1 MQTGKLK
8 QTTLRLITTVMA
20 VMILFIAC
28 LSASFAWFAMQIKSG
43 GQLGFQSGKLDG
55 VSISIATV
63 QNAMEESSR
72 KYLEYA
78 SGQNGQNGKFGI
90 DEPISADD
98 KYQIAITDM
107 SFGSI
112 DNLSRL
118 KPENIVYIKIAI
130 PKKYGIGVRF
140 NIGSIID
147 ENDYF
152 FDIYRNIY
160 DADNKTVLHQEKIT
174 ADEFVVNGSTVD
186 GASILEGL
194 KNIQADKVD
203 GDETKKGEKFLQ
215 YTYAFSHE
223 EISAPEL
230 ASKQESGDLVFSTE
244 QKPFSGD
251 FENSETVDELTIPEG
266 VTEKNPAD
274 DNYYLYVKITPNLTA
289 FSHSIEHLAII
300 MPCYVLF
307 KVGLSFEIYSTA
319 SENALSET
327 EVTE

>member
-8 QTTLRLITTVMA
+8 QATLRLITTVMA
-20 VMILFIAC
+20 VTILFIAC

-43 GQLGFQSGKLDG
+43 GQVGFQSGKLDG

-63 QNAMEESSR
+63 ENKMDETSR
-72 KYLEYA
+72 KYFEYA
-78 SGQNGQNGKFGI
+78 FAQDGQNGKFGI
-90 DEPISADD
+90 DEPISTDN

-130 PKKYGIGVRF
+130 PKKYGTGVRF

-147 ENDYF
+147 ENGYF

-160 DADNKTVLHQEKIT
+160 DADNKEILHQEKVT
-174 ADEFVVNGSTVD
+174 AAEFVVNGSTVD

-194 KNIQADKVD
+194 KNIQAEKED

-215 YTYAFSHE
+215 YAYAFSHE
-223 EISAPEL
+223 EISAPDL
-230 ASKQESGDLVFSTE
+230 ASKQESGDLVFETYTKPLDSST
-244 QKPFSGD
+244 
-251 FENSETVDELTIPEG
+251 VELTVPEG
-266 VTEKNPAD
+266 LTDKNSAD

-289 FSHSIEHLAII
+289 FSHSIEYLAII

-319 SENALSET
+319 SENTLSET